1 MSEGS
6 TGFFAAIRRAFW
18 RLGVFF
24 GIRIDNA
31 TETDE
36 INEAIVERG
45 IRESKEKAQNAHY
58 ANGQLQSQVIL
69 LKQQIKK
76 EESERLNIEAALKL
90 SVGQNDEANGAHY
103 AELLANIDSEIADNK
118 EQLKALSETYEQ
130 NTKIIADSLREVIR
144 FQREFE
150 ALKTK
155 VKVGRSL
162 ESLAKLVAGSVTE
175 LQGMGGEQNQA
186 MERMRTA
193 AAQGQGQMT
202 ATMDM
207 AKQVGSTVAIQ
218 QEARK
223 ARGKALFEQ
232 YKQQMNKVEE
242 SVAPAAEPVKQE
254 ARQKI
259 SAG

>member
-6 TGFFAAIRRAFW
+6 TGFFASIRRAFW

-36 INEAIVERG
+36 INEAIVEKG
-45 IRESKEKAQNAHY
+45 IRDSKAKAQNAHY
-58 ANGQLQSQVIL
+58 ANGQLQAQIIL
-69 LKQQIKK
+69 LKQQVKK
-76 EESERLNIEAALKL
+76 EENERLDIESALKVAI
-90 SVGQNDEANGAHY
+90 SQNDETNGAHY
-103 AELLANIDSEIADNK
+103 AELLANLDSEITDNK
-118 EQLKALSETYEQ
+118 EQLKGLVETYEQ

-175 LQGMGGEQNQA
+175 LQGIGGEQNDA
-186 MERMRTA
+186 MQRMRTA

-207 AKQVGSTVAIQ
+207 AKQVGSTIAIQ

-223 ARGKALFEQ
+223 ARGKTLFEQ
-232 YKQQMNKVEE
+232 YKQQMNKVEAE
-242 SVAPAAEPVKQE
+242 VAPATE
-254 ARQKI
+254 AKPETRQKI
-259 SAG
+259 AG